1 MNFGC
6 AGFGFGFGF
15 VFGCWCWCWCWCCC
29 CSTCGVD
36 ADDGVGVRSIGMVM
50 ESAEDDEA
58 GGNNLI
64 VDVDVVDLTVSKE
77 SDDEVADVVVDEV

>member
-1 MNFGC
+1 
-6 AGFGFGFGF
+6 
-15 VFGCWCWCWCWCCC
+15 
-29 CSTCGVD
+29 
-36 ADDGVGVRSIGMVM
+36 MVM

-77 SDDEVADVVVDEV
+77 SDDEVADVVVDEVW